1 MHLQVTNFYS
11 SEKVSECPNINGP
24 EYAFIGR
31 SNVGKSSLINFIL
44 NHQIAYTSSKPGKTQ
59 LINHIEI
66 TKNWALVDL
75 PGYGYAKLS
84 KEKRKELINRVDQYF
99 QKRGIKLVGVF
110 MLIDIRIPPQNIDLE
125 RMNWLVKNN
134 IYFIRVF
141 TKCDKLNATKIEK
154 AIKLYD
160 ETMIENNWET
170 VPETIITSSK
180 SKVGKNLIIKKIE
193 ELNKLFLKQL

>member
-11 SEKVSECPNINGP
+11 SEKVSECPDLKGP

-44 NHQIAYTSSKPGKTQ
+44 DHQIAYTSSKPGKTQ

-66 TKNWALVDL
+66 NKNWGLVDL

-84 KEKRKELINRVDQYF
+84 KQKRKELLARVNQYF

-110 MLIDIRIPPQNIDLE
+110 MLIDIRIPPQSIDIE

-134 IYFIRVF
+134 LYFIRVF
-141 TKCDKLNATKIEK
+141 TKCDKLNSTKIEK

-160 ETMIENNWET
+160 ETMIKNNWENI
-170 VPETIITSSK
+170 PETIITSSK

-193 ELNKLFLKQL
+193 ELNKLFLKHL

>member
-1 MHLQVTNFYS
+1 MNLQVTNFYS
-11 SEKVSECPNINGP
+11 SEKATDCPTLSYP

-59 LINHIEI
+59 LINHIEVN
-66 TKNWALVDL
+66 KKWALVDL

-84 KEKRKELINRVDQYF
+84 KLKRKNILNRVNQYF
-99 QKRGIKLVGVF
+99 QKRGITLVGVF
-110 MLIDIRIPPQNIDLE
+110 MLIDIRIPPQKIDIE
-125 RMNWLVKNN
+125 RMFWLVKNN

-141 TKCDKLNATKIEK
+141 TKCDKLNKPKIQT

-160 ETMIENNWET
+160 KIMVQNNWGKM
-170 VPETIITSSK
+170 PDTIITSSK
-180 SKVGKNLIIKKIE
+180 SQIGKDIILNKIK
-193 ELNKLFLKQL
+193 ELNELFLNFK

>member
-11 SEKVSECPNINGP
+11 SEKVSECPDLKGP

-44 NHQIAYTSSKPGKTQ
+44 DHQIAYTSSKPGKTQ

-66 TKNWALVDL
+66 NKNWGLVDL

-84 KEKRKELINRVDQYF
+84 KQKRKELLARVNQYF
-99 QKRGIKLVGVF
+99 QKRGIKLVGIF
-110 MLIDIRIPPQNIDLE
+110 MLIDIRIPPQSIDIE

-134 IYFIRVF
+134 LYFIRVF
-141 TKCDKLNATKIEK
+141 TKCDKLNSTKIEK

-160 ETMIENNWET
+160 EKMIEKNWET

-193 ELNKLFLKQL
+193 ELNKLFLKHL